1 LHQSPQA
8 WHERINVFLQKTGLI
23 PYLANPSPYIFQK
36 DGLILA
42 LAIYVDDL
50 MLVRNHNAKLKWVCD
65 ELCFQFDMSL
75 LGSFARYLGVE
86 IFYTT
91 LGVFLSH

>member
-8 WHERINVFLQKTGLI
+8 WHEKINVFLQKTDLI

-42 LAIYVDDL
+42 LAIYEDDL
-50 MLVRNHNAKLKWVCD
+50 MLIGNHNAKLKWVRD

-75 LGSFARYLGVE
+75 LGSFAQYLGVE
-86 IFYTT
+86 IFYTI

>member
-1 LHQSPQA
+1 M
-8 WHERINVFLQKTGLI
+8 LI
-23 PYLANPSPYIFQK
+23 
-36 DGLILA
+36 G
-42 LAIYVDDL
+42 
-50 MLVRNHNAKLKWVCD
+50 NHNAKLKWVRD

-75 LGSFARYLGVE
+75 LGSFAQYLGVE